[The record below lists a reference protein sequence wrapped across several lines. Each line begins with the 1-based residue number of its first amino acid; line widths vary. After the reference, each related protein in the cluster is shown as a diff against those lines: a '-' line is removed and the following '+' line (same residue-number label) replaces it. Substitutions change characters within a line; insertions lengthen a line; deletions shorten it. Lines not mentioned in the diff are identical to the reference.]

1 MPLYQYSGI
10 NREGRRIKGE
20 LQADNQ
26 MDLEQRL
33 TSLSIEVLSFKEKS
47 KGIFSFSR
55 QKKLTRRDIILMT
68 SEIRRLLK
76 AGIRLMDIL
85 NDLRNTYETERARE
99 ILADIYE
106 SMEGGD
112 TFSEALLPYKD
123 EFGNVYLTLI
133 SVGEKSGALL
143 SVLYNLEQMF
153 KWEEQLISKAKKIM
167 IYPAIVATVV
177 ISVVILLM
185 VLVVP
190 QLLSFIKTMGGEL
203 GFATTSLIATSEF
216 IQNHL
221 VGLLISPFILY
232 FLFKYFYRKYFGFQ
246 LWVDEHI
253 FKIKLIGKVM
263 YELKIARFA
272 NSLSVMSSAGVNFM
286 EGMKLSGAVVN
297 NAYMERNILDAVK
310 LIEDGNEINKSFAE
324 ANVMPLMATRM
335 VKVGE
340 LSGNID
346 EALNEVSEYYD
357 TAAKETID
365 KIEPAIEPIL
375 TVVMGVVVGWVMI
388 AVLGPVYDTI
398 SKVQ

>member
-10 NREGRRIKGE
+10 NREGSRVKGN
-20 LQADNQ
+20 LQADNDL
-26 MDLEQRL
+26 DLEQRL
-33 TSLSIEVLSFKEKS
+33 ASANIEVLNYKIKS
-47 KGIFSFSR
+47 KNSFSFGR
-55 QKKLTRRDIILMT
+55 QAKLTRRDLILMT

-76 AGIRLMDIL
+76 AGIPLMDIL
-85 NDLRNTYETERARE
+85 DDLRNTFEKERARE

-112 TFSEALLPYKD
+112 TFSEALQPYKD
-123 EFGNVYLTLI
+123 DFGIVYLSLVA
-133 SVGEKSGALL
+133 VGERVGALVDIL
-143 SVLYNLEQMF
+143 ENLENML
-153 KWEEQLISKAKKIM
+153 KWEEQLISKSKKIM
-167 IYPAIVATVV
+167 IYPAIVGTVV
-177 ISVVILLM
+177 ITVVILLM

-190 QLLSFIKTMGGEL
+190 QLLSFIKEMGGEL

-221 VGLLISPFILY
+221 IALLLSPFILF
-232 FLFKYFYRKYFGFQ
+232 FLFKYAYKNSDEFH
-246 LWVDEHI
+246 LWFDKNI
-253 FKIKLIGKVM
+253 FKVKLIGQVL

-272 NSLSVMSSAGVNFM
+272 NSLSVMYGAGMNFI
-286 EGMKLSGAVVN
+286 EAMKLSGAVTN
-297 NAYMERNILDAVK
+297 NAYIERNILDAVK
-310 LIEDGNEINKSFAE
+310 LIEEGTEINKAFSE

-357 TAAKETID
+357 TAAKETIE
-365 KIEPAIEPIL
+365 KIEPAIEPVL
-375 TVVMGVVVGWVMI
+375 TVVMAVVVGWVMM
-388 AVLGPVYDTI
+388 AVLGPIYDTI

>member
-221 VGLLISPFILY
+221 VGLLISPFIMY